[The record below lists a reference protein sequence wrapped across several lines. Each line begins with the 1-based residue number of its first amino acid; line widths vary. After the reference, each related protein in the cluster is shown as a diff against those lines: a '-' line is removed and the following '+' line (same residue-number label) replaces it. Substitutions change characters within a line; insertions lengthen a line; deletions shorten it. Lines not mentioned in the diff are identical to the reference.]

1 MKSFFCTPPFST
13 SSDFASETLEAT
25 ISHRCDKSFRETM
38 VGAALTLCQ
47 NDYGLMRGGASE
59 ERCISE
65 GGAREEPGKSEGGRE
80 QVINDF
86 GLPFSF
92 LASRH
97 HRHYCNENQGK
108 ASSRK
113 GKASFGAKPPTA
125 HEPPRWHKPPK
136 EY

>member
-13 SSDFASETLEAT
+13 SSDFASETPEAT
-25 ISHRCDKSFRETM
+25 IYHRCDKSFRETM

-47 NDYGLMRGGASE
+47 NYYGLMRGGASE

-92 LASRH
+92 FGEPPPPPLLQREPGQSLQQNGQSLFR
-97 HRHYCNENQGK
+97 GK
-108 ASSRK
+108 ASDD
-113 GKASFGAKPPTA
+113 P
-125 HEPPRWHKPPK
+125 
-136 EY
+136 